1 MNELRSPCVELLGHR
16 VDRLDLEATA
26 MRCRELVASRQR
38 SHHVSLNAAKVVLA
52 RDDPRL
58 ARILGAASLMS
69 ADGQSIVWAA
79 RLLGAPLP
87 ERVAGIDLMFRLLS
101 IAEAEGFRVYF
112 LGARPGVVA
121 SAVERLCGSH
131 PSLEVA
137 GYRHGY
143 FDATENDAVCHEIN
157 SSNADILFVA
167 MSSPKKEYWVEEAG
181 PLLDVPLIVG
191 VGGSLDVIA
200 GKVTRAPRWMR
211 RAGLEWF
218 FRFLQEP
225 RRMWRRY
232 LFTNARFVAL
242 VGRAAS
248 SRLLIG
254 AQRPFRR
261 SAG

>member
-1 MNELRSPCVELLGHR
+1 
-16 VDRLDLEATA
+16 
-26 MRCRELVASRQR
+26 
-38 SHHVSLNAAKVVLA
+38 
-52 RDDPRL
+52 
-58 ARILGAASLMS
+58 
-69 ADGQSIVWAA
+69 
-79 RLLGAPLP
+79 
-87 ERVAGIDLMFRLLS
+87 
-101 IAEAEGFRVYF
+101 
-112 LGARPGVVA
+112 
-121 SAVERLCGSH
+121 
-131 PSLEVA
+131 
-137 GYRHGY
+137 
-143 FDATENDAVCHEIN
+143 
-157 SSNADILFVA
+157 
-167 MSSPKKEYWVEEAG
+167 
-181 PLLDVPLIVG
+181 LLDVPLIVG